1 MKLCVVKSNLDH
13 VHQREFDEYSKRC
26 WQKGKHHFMVRF
38 TVKVIISPADL
49 KFEVCILR
57 LFPYHF
63 VQSNVLSYSCG
74 LRARNAQGIT
84 ILSRSNGMLLALL

>member
-1 MKLCVVKSNLDH
+1 MKLCVVKSNLDQ

-49 KFEVCILR
+49 KFEVCILSQ
-57 LFPYHF
+57 FQYHIAH
-63 VQSNVLSYSCG
+63 SNVLSCSCG
-74 LRARNAQGIT
+74 LRVRNAQGTT
-84 ILSRSNGMLLALL
+84 ILSRLNGMLLALL